1 MNEETVISAS
11 PPDAPLRDVDLFLD
25 APPPPELNSEAHP
38 QVSPAPESPAAPAP
52 PPALSSH
59 MLALASS
66 FGITDAAEYSSDAE
80 LARAIKLMNTMRP
93 IAHAQ
98 RPEQPVAPTPAQ
110 AADIVD
116 EFPDFDPAIYD
127 DNMQKLSKALKAQ
140 KAKYEADLKKIQDS
154 IPQQVAAIYQQ
165 AQAAEKGKKL
175 LSEAVTEAGYDAAKL
190 EDATLQEKI
199 VGMASA
205 MIRQAEQMGIAVD
218 RKAMVKQVLPFVL
231 GAPAVA
237 APAQG
242 GLAGS
247 IAIDQ
252 QRAAIAAQQRARDE
266 KGRYA
271 PGTPTHRTVA
281 GEANGSAT
289 RQMLMDLGIDPKGQP
304 VKDDADTFL

>member
-25 APPPPELNSEAHP
+25 APAPPELKSEASP

-80 LARAIKLMNTMRP
+80 LARAIKLMNQVRP
-93 IAHAQ
+93 
-98 RPEQPVAPTPAQ
+98 REQPRAQATEPTPAQ

-140 KAKYEADLKKIQDS
+140 KAKYEAELKKIQDS

-218 RKAMVKQVLPFVL
+218 RKAMVKQVLPFVM

-304 VKDDADTFL
+304 AKDDADTFL